1 MKAESEGERFKVLE
15 EWVASTNIKDRI
27 QFRLEDPKEQDH
39 LYGIIVQFAQNN
51 FMFCKSNK
59 FTEEKM
65 TIVMELLHYL
75 MRQLVDQGENLSE
88 DQSYEN
94 FKQLLLRHAVH
105 RPPHSLSILNLDE
118 VKKIDLFA

>member
-1 MKAESEGERFKVLE
+1 
-15 EWVASTNIKDRI
+15 
-27 QFRLEDPKEQDH
+27 
-39 LYGIIVQFAQNN
+39 
-51 FMFCKSNK
+51 MFCKSNK

-118 VKKIDLFA
+118 VKKIDLFT